1 MELLTISKSRKVE
14 KKEKW
19 IPLRKSKIG
28 NKARRLRKDYI
39 PSAKVVVITFNVWL
53 VSESRCF
60 SEGLQFV

>member
-28 NKARRLRKDYI
+28 NKARPLRKDYI
-39 PSAKVVVITFNVWL
+39 TSAKSSGNNI
-53 VSESRCF
+53 
-60 SEGLQFV
+60 